1 MNVIYILLPLSLLLG
16 ITFLVIFIWSVKK
29 GQYDDL
35 STPAHR
41 MLFDE
46 EYENKKRKNL

>member
-1 MNVIYILLPLSLLLG
+1 MYVIYILLPLSLFLG
-16 ITFLVIFIWSVKK
+16 ITFLGIFIWSVKK

-41 MLFDE
+41 MLLDDD
-46 EYENKKRKNL
+46 NDNQKRKEL

>member
-1 MNVIYILLPLSLLLG
+1 VNVIYLLLPLSLLLG

-41 MLFDE
+41 ILLDD
-46 EYENKKRKNL
+46 NDDNQKRKEL